1 MKKEAAKAKAK
12 ERERQQRLEARREQR
27 KNRQEQAVLNAK
39 LVEDAYRKSEFGPDC
54 QVEQFELIVFGTH
67 LLHDP
72 NLPPRCKQK

>member
-1 MKKEAAKAKAK
+1 MLKAKDVW
-12 ERERQQRLEARREQR
+12 EEQEARREQR

-54 QVEQFELIVFGTH
+54 QAEQFELIVFGTH